1 MYLYS
6 LTLQRAT
13 GAVCAVIGS
22 FSGRDTKKSAASGS
36 ASTQEIA
43 VARGSTLDLLRPDPE
58 TGRLR
63 TLLSVDVFGV
73 IRSLAQFR
81 LTGAN
86 KDYLVVGS
94 DSGRLVILEYSPDRN
109 RFDKVH
115 QETFGKSGCRR
126 IVPGQLLAVDPK
138 GRALCIAALEKQ
150 KLVYVL
156 NRDAAARLTISSPLE
171 AHKSN
176 TITFSLTALD
186 CGFDNPVF
194 AAIELEYAESDRD
207 PTGQAAN
214 QAQKLLTFYELDLGL
229 NHVSRKASEPID
241 NGANLLVTVPS

>member
-22 FSGRDTKKSAASGS
+22 FSGRDTKKSAASGPA

-43 VARGSTLDLLRPDPE
+43 VARGRTLDLLRPDPE

-63 TLLSVDVFGV
+63 TLLSVDVFGA
-73 IRSLAQFR
+73 IRSLAPFR

-94 DSGRLVILEYSPDRN
+94 DSGRLVILEYNPDRN

-115 QETFGKSGCRR
+115 QETFGKSGCRG

-156 NRDAAARLTISSPLE
+156 NRDAAARLTISSLIEPLQD
-171 AHKSN
+171 H
-176 TITFSLTALD
+176 
-186 CGFDNPVF
+186 
-194 AAIELEYAESDRD
+194 
-207 PTGQAAN
+207 
-214 QAQKLLTFYELDLGL
+214 
-229 NHVSRKASEPID
+229 
-241 NGANLLVTVPS
+241 